1 MQVIT
6 SKMNDFLK
14 ATNSDLSKIVD
25 NFFLRKLKFNNYFG
39 LELNDIEYLM
49 TDKTLVLRKSFESF
63 FRIYILSECEND
75 LISVLSNIDKS
86 HIINIPTKKQIED
99 WDTVLVQSNY
109 DCYAVYERLNNKTC
123 EKRGDFDPCY
133 AQIEDISEI
142 ISVLNSTFS
151 PITAWLPTKKELIS
165 FINDNKVLV
174 NKDDKGVSGVLI
186 FTIENKKVYFN
197 AWASIRGQG
206 LFLILNVFN
215 LMAEIGIQNSYLWT
229 NSENKKAKKI
239 YSILGFEVDGLKDYT
254 YIKK

>member
-6 SKMNDFLK
+6 SRMNDFLK
-14 ATNSDLSKIVD
+14 ANNSELSKIVD
-25 NFFLRKLKFNNYFG
+25 EFFLRKLKFNNYFG
-39 LELNDIEYLM
+39 LEFSDVEYLI
-49 TDKTLVLRKSFESF
+49 TDKTLILRKSFESF
-63 FRIYILSECEND
+63 FRIYILSECEKD
-75 LISVLSNIDKS
+75 LISVLSNLDKS

-99 WDTVLVQSNY
+99 WDNVLVQSNY
-109 DCYAVYERLNNKTC
+109 ECYAVYERLNNKNC
-123 EKRGDFDPCY
+123 EKRGDFEPCY
-133 AQIEDISEI
+133 AEIADINEI
-142 ISVLNSTFS
+142 MNVLNSTFS
-151 PITAWLPTKKELIS
+151 PITAWLPTRKELVS

-174 NKDDKGVSGVLI
+174 NKDEIGVSGVLI

-215 LMAEIGIQNSYLWT
+215 LMAEIGIKNSYLWT

-239 YSILGFEVDGLKDYT
+239 YSILGFEADGLKDYT